1 MKVINFILVI
11 VAMLM
16 AITQSGFAE
25 AAEVRSIS
33 REIIQKIGGKSFLQ
47 IRVTCA
53 EVSEVRVISQLKRS
67 GPWCS
72 ADLPEVCAKQK
83 VKAAGKV
90 CGTHFQKSLQQYNA
104 NRSVPE
110 AEPEAEIVQQEQSE
124 GVVESDIEIAAVA
137 VPLSSESDTEDRGDD
152 SERDSDLEKRYEE
165 YIQSIDF

>member
-33 REIIQKIGGKSFLQ
+33 RG
-47 IRVTCA
+47 
-53 EVSEVRVISQLKRS
+53 EVRVISQLKRS

-104 NRSVPE
+104 NRSV
-110 AEPEAEIVQQEQSE
+110 PEAEIVQQEQSE

>member
-110 AEPEAEIVQQEQSE
+110 AEIVQQEQSE

-165 YIQSIDF
+165 YIQ

>member
-72 ADLPEVCAKQK
+72 A
-83 VKAAGKV
+83 
-90 CGTHFQKSLQQYNA
+90 
-104 NRSVPE
+104 
-110 AEPEAEIVQQEQSE
+110 EPEAEIVQQEQSE

>member
-53 EVSEVRVISQLKRS
+53 EVSEVRVISQLKHS

-90 CGTHFQKSLQQYNA
+90 CGTHFQKSLRQYNA
-104 NRSVPE
+104 NRSV
-110 AEPEAEIVQQEQSE
+110 PEAEIVQQEQSE

-152 SERDSDLEKRYEE
+152 SERDFDLEKRYEE